1 MAKNSIRDFDNTS
14 GNNTDIQSVDISEGC
29 SPAGINNAIREMMA
43 DLADVNDGTVALTSP
58 SADSMTTDTI
68 SEKTAD
74 NGVSIDGTNIK
85 DNAVK
90 PADASGTD
98 TAGTALTIKGGAG
111 TGTGAGGSIV
121 FQTADGAA
129 STGSSVNAHATQMT
143 ITDDG
148 NVGIGTTSPTSY
160 LAEGD
165 NLVVENSGNVGMT
178 LATTSGGETG
188 IFFADGTSGTEAYR
202 GIVRYNH
209 SSDYMEFR
217 TAANE
222 AMRMTSAGT
231 LLIGTTDSNPV
242 VNNVKGMLFAG
253 STGAGQFSRTDNA
266 ALFLNRGNNGIIQQ
280 FYRAGSAIGYISVTT
295 SAVNYSTTSDYRLKE
310 NVTDITDAITRVK
323 QLDPKRFNFIAE
335 PDTTVDGFLA
345 HEVADVV
352 PEAIQG
358 EKDATEPIGNV
369 TDADGNTTETGV
381 VEPDQLETGHTW
393 TATGTQ
399 PVYQGIDQAKLVPV
413 LTAAL
418 QEAIAKIE
426 TLETKVAALEAE

>member
-129 STGSSVNAHATQMT
+129 STGSSVNAHATQVA

-148 NVGIGTTSPTSY
+148 SVGVGTAAPAKNLDIHADAPTLRLTDTDTGLMVKYQVKLS
-160 LAEGD
+160 LCVGQIV
-165 NLVVENSGNVGMT
+165 LVV
-178 LATTSGGETG
+178 
-188 IFFADGTSGTEAYR
+188 
-202 GIVRYNH
+202 
-209 SSDYMEFR
+209 
-217 TAANE
+217 
-222 AMRMTSAGT
+222 
-231 LLIGTTDSNPV
+231 
-242 VNNVKGMLFAG
+242 
-253 STGAGQFSRTDNA
+253 Q
-266 ALFLNRGNNGIIQQ
+266 
-280 FYRAGSAIGYISVTT
+280 
-295 SAVNYSTTSDYRLKE
+295 
-310 NVTDITDAITRVK
+310 
-323 QLDPKRFNFIAE
+323 
-335 PDTTVDGFLA
+335 
-345 HEVADVV
+345 
-352 PEAIQG
+352 
-358 EKDATEPIGNV
+358 
-369 TDADGNTTETGV
+369 
-381 VEPDQLETGHTW
+381 
-393 TATGTQ
+393 
-399 PVYQGIDQAKLVPV
+399 KLVQASKP
-413 LTAAL
+413 LMAGIL
-418 QEAIAKIE
+418 SWH
-426 TLETKVAALEAE
+426 